1 MMPTFDSVYVFS
13 CSPFGRDVARR
24 VAVSFPGVSVVHLG
38 KDSSVSVDGVFR
50 EAHGGKRVLLVFVC
64 ALGICVRKIAP
75 FVCSKFSDPAV
86 VCLDDGG
93 SFVIPVLS
101 GHLGGANEAARALAS
116 SLGAVPVVTTSTD
129 VHGKWALDT
138 WAESSG
144 FLLGALSSSLS
155 PLCADGRLS
164 DIVRFANSASISSRR
179 IFSVGIGCK
188 RGCGSEKLFS
198 FVESV
203 FSSMSLPFSII
214 GRVSSIDLKI
224 GEKAIVDFAA
234 SVSAE
239 LSFFSSGE
247 LLSLDGMDWISIDGK
262 RAFSSSPFVL
272 EKTGVDCVCE
282 RCSVLASEK
291 RFLVARKTAA
301 DGMTVAVSI

>member
-1 MMPTFDSVYVFS
+1 M
-13 CSPFGRDVARR
+13 
-24 VAVSFPGVSVVHLG
+24 
-38 KDSSVSVDGVFR
+38 
-50 EAHGGKRVLLVFVC
+50 
-64 ALGICVRKIAP
+64 
-75 FVCSKFSDPAV
+75 
-86 VCLDDGG
+86 
-93 SFVIPVLS
+93 
-101 GHLGGANEAARALAS
+101 
-116 SLGAVPVVTTSTD
+116 
-129 VHGKWALDT
+129 
-138 WAESSG
+138 
-144 FLLGALSSSLS
+144 
-155 PLCADGRLS
+155 
-164 DIVRFANSASISSRR
+164 RFANSASLSSRR

-203 FSSMSLPFSII
+203 FSSMSLPFSMI
-214 GRVSSIDLKI
+214 GSVSSIDLKI

-262 RAFSSSPFVL
+262 RGFSSSSFVL